1 LLPWCVGGSS
11 SSWGPYAPASIYCAP
26 TIYLVQFLTYS
37 PLPFSLLYFFYSD
50 WLAIYAYSVELN
62 LLYLN
67 AFSLPYFQLLQ
78 KLRFWVECDGK
89 KCPKLPTPWLLVELL
104 PTPHTFG

>member
-50 WLAIYAYSVELN
+50 WLAMHI
-62 LLYLN
+62 
-67 AFSLPYFQLLQ
+67 Q
-78 KLRFWVECDGK
+78 
-89 KCPKLPTPWLLVELL
+89 
-104 PTPHTFG
+104 